1 MGTAEIFTVFDDGNL
16 RHQQCGGTGNSRGI
30 VLTVSEPTLKVTAL
44 MEADL
49 GQFSF
54 ALGSAQ
60 QLSSPSYPVFYNFGN
75 GLLTLPA
82 YAAQATET
90 DAQGNIVFQL
100 QSTQWSYRTYRQ
112 QNLYTPTLP

>member
-1 MGTAEIFTVFDDGNL
+1 
-16 RHQQCGGTGNSRGI
+16 
-30 VLTVSEPTLKVTAL
+30 
-44 MEADL
+44 
-49 GQFSF
+49 
-54 ALGSAQ
+54 
-60 QLSSPSYPVFYNFGN
+60 
-75 GLLTLPA
+75 LLTLPA